1 MARIDWLGDMGT
13 GFGKAVLGVAL
24 DFGMFFASC
33 PRWQGETGEDGGA
46 QRTARIERQN
56 MGKVIDEVECVT
68 VIFDLF
74 LKNLDKYIELC
85 YN

>member
-1 MARIDWLGDMGT
+1 
-13 GFGKAVLGVAL
+13 
-24 DFGMFFASC
+24 
-33 PRWQGETGEDGGA
+33 
-46 QRTARIERQN
+46 

>member
-1 MARIDWLGDMGT
+1 MRWILGC
-13 GFGKAVLGVAL
+13 
-24 DFGMFFASC
+24 FFASC

-46 QRTARIERQN
+46 QRMARIERQN
-56 MGKVIDEVECVT
+56 MGKIIDEVECVT